1 VTSGDFERA
10 VDLVQARAMPML
22 MQGQLPTLLGW
33 FEQLPD
39 KIIHSRPWLSMYRAW
54 ALLLTGQIDSIEPD
68 LQCALQPPTSTDL
81 RGHATSIR
89 SYAAAILGNAARAKE
104 LARQALG
111 LLSADELTVRSV
123 VTFVLAGIYVLD
135 QDVVRAS
142 LYFAEASQLGL
153 QAGNLHLAV
162 SAAGR
167 VAAMQVLQGELPAAA
182 DSYRHT
188 LQMAAEHSGQRSPTA
203 GQAHSGLGSILFEWN
218 DLEGAERHLQQA
230 VEQNKLWGNV
240 ESLANSLV
248 NFARLRQVQGD
259 WVGSREL
266 LQQAERAIQQHTVI
280 PLTTSTIAAAWPQLW
295 LAQGDLSAATQ
306 WVVDRQISPDD
317 HLDFVREAEYR
328 TLARVLLAQK
338 RTADAIGLLNRMR
351 AAADHT
357 GRTGTATEILSLL
370 SVAYW
375 THGDTPTA
383 MTTLR
388 EALVH
393 AAPGGYVRTFV
404 DQGPPMK
411 DLLGGIGDQHPKVNR
426 QYVQEL
432 LSALE
437 AETNGGVVSVGPM
450 APLSDKATPSL
461 RPTAQPL
468 PEPLSQRELEVLR
481 LVTAG
486 LTNREIAERL
496 FIAVST
502 VKSHTN
508 HIYGKLAVKNRTQAI
523 AKAQALDLL

>member
-1 VTSGDFERA
+1 
-10 VDLVQARAMPML
+10 
-22 MQGQLPTLLGW
+22 
-33 FEQLPD
+33 
-39 KIIHSRPWLSMYRAW
+39 
-54 ALLLTGQIDSIEPD
+54 
-68 LQCALQPPTSTDL
+68 
-81 RGHATSIR
+81 
-89 SYAAAILGNAARAKE
+89 
-104 LARQALG
+104 
-111 LLSADELTVRSV
+111 
-123 VTFVLAGIYVLD
+123 
-135 QDVVRAS
+135 
-142 LYFAEASQLGL
+142 
-153 QAGNLHLAV
+153 
-162 SAAGR
+162 
-167 VAAMQVLQGELPAAA
+167 
-182 DSYRHT
+182 
-188 LQMAAEHSGQRSPTA
+188 
-203 GQAHSGLGSILFEWN
+203 
-218 DLEGAERHLQQA
+218 
-230 VEQNKLWGNV
+230 
-240 ESLANSLV
+240 
-248 NFARLRQVQGD
+248 
-259 WVGSREL
+259 
-266 LQQAERAIQQHTVI
+266 
-280 PLTTSTIAAAWPQLW
+280 LW

-411 DLLGGIGDQHPKVNR
+411 HLLGRIGDQHPKVNR

-437 AETNGGVVSVGPM
+437 AETNGGAVSVGPM

-481 LVTAG
+481 LVAAG